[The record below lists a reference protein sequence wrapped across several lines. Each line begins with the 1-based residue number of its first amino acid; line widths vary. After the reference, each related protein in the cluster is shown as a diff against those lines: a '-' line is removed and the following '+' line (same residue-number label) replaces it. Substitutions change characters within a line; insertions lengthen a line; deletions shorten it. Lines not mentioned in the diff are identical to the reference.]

1 MTDLRARR
9 TPSAAAD
16 RWLLTLDAMSS
27 YSVHLLA
34 RGEASQEA
42 LDALMDAVHAVISGG
57 PGHPTWSVTL
67 NAEADSPMAAAS
79 QGAAVVS
86 QAAASCGLSV
96 HEFIRA
102 EAGLTEYELAHFPFK

>member
-1 MTDLRARR
+1 
-9 TPSAAAD
+9 
-16 RWLLTLDAMSS
+16 MSS

-57 PGHPTWSVTL
+57 PGRPTWSVTL

-96 HEFIRA
+96 HEFVRA